1 MIVQMNTDILNGYIK
16 HKLSTINIVY
26 SLKMFYYSPT
36 LPPPQP
42 PKLPPLQNG
51 GHFFSVPKVTVVE
64 RFDCSILFYFIL
76 PRQPMEANKAYFIN
90 GNRTEW
96 STIRSVII

>member
-36 LPPPQP
+36 PPPQP

-51 GHFFSVPKVTVVE
+51 GHFFSVLKVTVVE

-76 PRQPMEANKAYFIN
+76 PRQPKEANKAYFIN

>member
-16 HKLSTINIVY
+16 HKLTTINIVY

-36 LPPPQP
+36 PPPPQP

-76 PRQPMEANKAYFIN
+76 PRQPKEANKALIFYQ
-90 GNRTEW
+90 W
-96 STIRSVII
+96 QQD

>member
-36 LPPPQP
+36 PPPNP
-42 PKLPPLQNG
+42 QNCHLYKTG
-51 GHFFSVPKVTVVE
+51 ATFFSVPKVTVVE

-76 PRQPMEANKAYFIN
+76 PKQPKEANKALIFYQ
-90 GNRTEW
+90 W
-96 STIRSVII
+96 QQD